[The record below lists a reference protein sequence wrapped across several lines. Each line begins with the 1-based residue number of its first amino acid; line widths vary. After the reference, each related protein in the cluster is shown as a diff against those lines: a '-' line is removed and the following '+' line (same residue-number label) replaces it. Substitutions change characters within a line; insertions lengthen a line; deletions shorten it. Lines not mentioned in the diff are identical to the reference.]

1 MTSNQAS
8 SPSHSRFK
16 RKRYLFF
23 VLAILL
29 VAGSVWLWEEVL
41 EDRIIPKRF
50 GVVEPGQ
57 IYRCGR
63 LHRAL
68 LEKTLKKYDIAR
80 IVDLTGGY
88 PKDQDLEAEVRAAE
102 SLGIKRIELF
112 LQGNGTGDIRQYAEA
127 IAFIHGAVRDNKPVL
142 VHCAAGAQRTGGV
155 IAAYRMLVQQKPP
168 GEVQLEMTKYGWNPA
183 KDQAVLRYLNSNM
196 RKLAD
201 MLVEKGV
208 LDKVPEPLP
217 QLGS

>member
-1 MTSNQAS
+1 M
-8 SPSHSRFK
+8 
-16 RKRYLFF
+16 
-23 VLAILL
+23 AILL
-29 VAGSVWLWEEVL
+29 VAGAVWMWEEAL

-68 LEKTLKKYDIAR
+68 VEETLKKYDIAR

-88 PKDQDLEAEVRAAE
+88 PKDQDQKAEVRAAE
-102 SLGIKRIELF
+102 ALGIKRVEIYLD
-112 LQGNGTGDIRQYAEA
+112 GDGTGDIRQYAEA
-127 IAFIHGAVRDNKPVL
+127 IAFIHDAVRDNKPVL
-142 VHCAAGAQRTGGV
+142 VHCAAGTQRTGGI

-168 GEVQLEMTKYGWNPA
+168 GEVQQEMTEYGWNPA

-201 MLVEKGV
+201 MLVAKGV
-208 LDKVPEPLP
+208 LDKVPDPLP
-217 QLGS
+217 QLSS

>member
-1 MTSNQAS
+1 M
-8 SPSHSRFK
+8 
-16 RKRYLFF
+16 
-23 VLAILL
+23 
-29 VAGSVWLWEEVL
+29 WEEAL

-68 LEKTLKKYDIAR
+68 VEETLKKYDIAR

-88 PKDQDLEAEVRAAE
+88 PKDQDQKAEARAAE
-102 SLGIKRIELF
+102 ALGIKRVEIYLH
-112 LQGNGTGDIRQYAEA
+112 GDGTGDIRQYAEA
-127 IAFIHGAVRDNKPVL
+127 IAFIHNAVRDNKPVL

-155 IAAYRMLVQQKPP
+155 IAAYRMLVQHKPP
-168 GEVQLEMTKYGWNPA
+168 AEVHQEMTKYGWNPA
-183 KDQAVLRYLNSNM
+183 KDTAVLQYLNSHM
-196 RKLAD
+196 RELAD
-201 MLVEKGV
+201 MLVAKGV
-208 LDKVPEPLP
+208 LDRIPEPLP

>member
-1 MTSNQAS
+1 MSSNQTS
-8 SPSHSRFK
+8 SPSHSKFK
-16 RKRYLFF
+16 RKRSLFF

-29 VAGSVWLWEEVL
+29 VAGSIWVWEEVL

-63 LHRAL
+63 LHQAL
-68 LEKTLKKYDIAR
+68 VEKTLKKYDIAR

-88 PKDQDLEAEVRAAE
+88 PKDQDLQAEVRATEA
-102 SLGIKRIELF
+102 LGIRRVEIF
-112 LQGNGTGDIRQYAEA
+112 LQGDGTGDIRHYAEA
-127 IAFIHGAVRDNKPVL
+127 IAFIHDAVRDNKPVL

-168 GEVQLEMTKYGWNPA
+168 SEVHQEMTKYGWDPT
-183 KDQAVLRYLNSNM
+183 KDRAVLEYLNNNM
-196 RKLAD
+196 GSLAA
-201 MLVEKGV
+201 MLVAKGV

-217 QLGS
+217 QLGP